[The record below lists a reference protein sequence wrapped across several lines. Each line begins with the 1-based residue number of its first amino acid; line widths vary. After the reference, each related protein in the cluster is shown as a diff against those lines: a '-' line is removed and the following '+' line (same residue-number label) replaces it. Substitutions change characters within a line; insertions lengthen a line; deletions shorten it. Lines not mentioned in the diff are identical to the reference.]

1 MTIAATPAVL
11 VIALAANEAS
21 SPRSTAIIESARDVL
36 GEEVV
41 LRVEAVDPSGPV
53 GEAGPDTAPSSGYA
67 WITWDSANAN
77 LAHLHCFIPA
87 SRRWVQRDVAF
98 APQDPPLETG
108 RTLGFVIASIYL
120 GNEPRREAPPASVPT
135 RPLVRKPVV
144 ANTRHFIVQGAVSLA
159 LPNDA
164 MSVGGWLG
172 AQWQVAR
179 SLSLG
184 LAGDARFGTVDS
196 AQSSTRF
203 IAVGA
208 LGTYRT
214 WPTKGNVWLGPQ
226 VFLGTE
232 QLRFSH
238 FSADDA
244 HPVEESS
251 WIPRVDA
258 LLMFNWEITES
269 SLLFVG
275 LGTNYRF
282 GETDVFV
289 RGQRRAHIPAWAEL
303 GRLGFGTR
311 F

>member
-36 GEEVV
+36 GEDVV
-41 LRVEAVDPSGPV
+41 LRVEAVDPSNPV
-53 GEAGPDTAPSSGYA
+53 SDALPDADPSSGYA

-77 LAHLHCFIPA
+77 LAHLQCFIPA
-87 SRRWVQRDVAF
+87 SRRWVHRDVAF

-120 GNEPRREAPPASVPT
+120 GNETHRETPPVSVPPK
-135 RPLVRKPVV
+135 PLEKEPVV
-144 ANTRHFIVQGAVSLA
+144 ANSRQFIVQGAVSLA

-172 AQWQVAR
+172 AQWQVAP
-179 SLSLG
+179 SFSFG
-184 LAGDARFGTVDS
+184 LAGDARFGTVDN

-203 IAVGA
+203 IGVGA
-208 LGTYRT
+208 LGTYRL
-214 WPTKGNVWLGPQ
+214 WPTTGNVWLGPQ
-226 VFLGTE
+226 LLLGTE

-238 FSADDA
+238 FSEDDVR
-244 HPVEESS
+244 PVEESS
-251 WIPRVDA
+251 WIPRIDA
-258 LLMFNWEITES
+258 LMVLHWEIAES

-282 GETDVFV
+282 GDTDVFV